1 MQLMHYYNM
10 AHNHLIVAIS
20 NHSILGTWTL
30 MSIAYLISLRL
41 QVPRLPGLK
50 LPTAGA
56 RATSAYVAC
65 PGGLET
71 LQGMEARWTF
81 NRSMEIRQKSNLFNH
96 I

>member
-1 MQLMHYYNM
+1 MHYYNM

-20 NHSILGTWTL
+20 NHSILGTCTL

-41 QVPRLPGLK
+41 QVPWLPRPK

-71 LQGMEARWTF
+71 LQGMEAPWTYG
-81 NRSMEIRQKSNLFNH
+81 NSSN